1 MNGKQKFDHWFNDLS
16 YKTTIIV
23 GFFNIGLFFSII
35 YPHLTVLVWII
46 LVFELYIDKYNLMF
60 IYPLEFESQTISRK
74 MLVKSSFYSVILFQT
89 AMILTGLLRN
99 SLLAPKTAVYLLAFV
114 FIQFV
119 VIIIIF
125 EFMRRPWEG
134 QEILLEKALEIQ

>member
-1 MNGKQKFDHWFNDLS
+1 
-16 YKTTIIV
+16 
-23 GFFNIGLFFSII
+23 
-35 YPHLTVLVWII
+35 
-46 LVFELYIDKYNLMF
+46 MF